1 MIRSLNCLALLACLF
16 TLCGG
21 CATLKIKQPTATFR
35 GISVENV
42 TPDGIDLAFEFNF
55 RNPNDFHLPITAANY
70 RVALGGQR
78 VLTAETKPSEALP
91 PYGSMP
97 VTLRARPTFQQLFPV
112 GPSIDVAGEI
122 DYAFEGAVDMVPSRS
137 NDLPAPWPGR
147 KVRLLLDAAGKVA
160 LRDAIDKAL
169 HDPTVLRSPDAY
181 QFLKTVVGE
190 GPLIE
195 ATKPRTAVGTSMTT
209 QPATQAGVVQ

>member
-1 MIRSLNCLALLACLF
+1 MIRPPSRLASLVLLACLAA
-16 TLCGG
+16 LGGG

-42 TPDGIDLAFEFNF
+42 TPDGIDLAFEFNL
-55 RNPNDFHLPITAANY
+55 RNPNDFHLPITAAHY
-70 RVALGGQR
+70 RLALDGQR
-78 VLTAETKPSEALP
+78 VLAAGTNPSEALP

-112 GPSIDVAGEI
+112 GPSISAEGEI
-122 DYAFEGAVDMVPSRS
+122 DYAFEGALDMVPSRS

-147 KVRLLLDAAGKVA
+147 RVRLLLDAAGKVA
-160 LRDAIDKAL
+160 MRDAIDKAL
-169 HDPTVLRSPDAY
+169 HDPTVLRSPDAW

-190 GPLIE
+190 APLIE
-195 ATKPRTAVGTSMTT
+195 ATKPRVAMSATR
-209 QPATQAGVVQ
+209 PATQAGAR